1 MSNVLVRS
9 ARALRSL
16 FANGYFWAGLGT
28 LLAVALVFYVLVNH
42 LVMPAYTRHD
52 VTVEVPSVR
61 NLSFEEAEEKLEARD
76 LRVERVTE
84 RFDPELPRDV
94 IVDQNPLPRE
104 RVKPGRRVYLTVNT
118 GQVPHVTVP
127 SVEGM
132 SLREARNQL
141 QAHQL
146 DVEERPDSI
155 PSPYRNTI
163 TRQKPAPGDSIRE
176 GSTVTLWY
184 STGLG
189 QEYVTVPDVTG
200 LLVQEARERLLGRNL
215 RSVVVGQRDEDT
227 FEGLGDPVIVRQS
240 REPGTRVREGFE
252 IRLFLG
258 SDEDVSP
265 DEERL

>member
-1 MSNVLVRS
+1 MRNVLTRITDS
-9 ARALRSL
+9 FRSL
-16 FANGYFWAGLGT
+16 LTNGYFWGGLVA
-28 LLAVALVFYVLVNH
+28 LIAVALVFYVLVDH
-42 LVMPAYTRHD
+42 LVMPTYTRHD
-52 VTVEVPSVR
+52 VTVEVPEVTD
-61 NLSFEEAEEKLEARD
+61 LSYEDARATLEAQD
-76 LRVERVTE
+76 LRVERVTD
-84 RFDPELPRDV
+84 RFDPNRPRDV
-94 IVDQNPLPRE
+94 VMDQNPAAQE
-104 RVKPGRRVYLTVNT
+104 KVKPGRRVYLTVNT

-141 QAHQL
+141 QAQRL
-146 DVEERPDSI
+146 AVEERPDSI

-189 QEYVTVPDVTG
+189 EEYVAVPDVTG
-200 LLVQEARERLLGRNL
+200 LTMQEARQRLLDRNL
-215 RSVVVGQRDEDT
+215 RSVVVGQRDEET
-227 FEGLGDPVIVRQS
+227 FEGLGDPVVVRQS

-258 SDEDVSP
+258 SDEEVSS
-265 DEERL
+265 EERL